1 MSEEIK
7 PVVDP
12 IVIGLT
18 RPPMMFGIP
27 YVVFVLEAM
36 LVVLV
41 FLNTKNLLMFGL
53 FVPLHAI
60 GYVLTVRDA
69 RFVDVI
75 VTSLSKC
82 PRTLN
87 RSYWGG
93 DSYSP

>member
-1 MSEEIK
+1 MSKEVK

-18 RPPMMFGIP
+18 RPPMMFGVP
-27 YVVFVLEAM
+27 YVVFVIEAM
-36 LVVLV
+36 LVLEA
-41 FLNTKNLLMFGL
+41 FLMTKNLLMFGL
-53 FVPLHAI
+53 FIPLHAI

-82 PRTLN
+82 PATLN
-87 RSYWGG
+87 RAFWGG